1 MAWSAGGSGCSADG
15 RAGKLNAVIEET
27 DVERVAAA
35 ASELPPAGASSANE
49 DYLTS
54 LFVTVLDYQ
63 LRTVVVTRALEHF
76 RAQRSRTIRTLKD
89 LERAMRRFADDED
102 GNVELALHLWG
113 YRLWTRAA
121 QLRALA
127 AYFRSIGVVD
137 EASLR
142 AWAHGSEFRADFEGR
157 VKGLGRAVYE
167 SLVMRQGV
175 DTVKPDVHVRRF
187 AEAAAGRTLDN
198 GDLVELVS
206 RAAARLGLT
215 AQELDLRIWNAAV
228 RPPAS

>member
-1 MAWSAGGSGCSADG
+1 VGALID
-15 RAGKLNAVIEET
+15 ET
-27 DVERVAAA
+27 DVERVASAA
-35 ASELPPAGASSANE
+35 RPLPPAGASSAEE
-49 DYLTS
+49 DFLTA

-63 LRTVVVTRALEHF
+63 QQTAVVRRALEHV
-76 RAQRSRTIRTLKD
+76 RAERPELRSLDD
-89 LERAMRRFADDED
+89 LDGTMARFADDRD
-102 GNVELALHLWG
+102 GNVELAVHLWG
-113 YRLWTRAA
+113 YRLWTRAQ
-121 QLRALA
+121 QLRGLC

-137 EASLR
+137 EASLK

-187 AEAAAGRTLDN
+187 AEAAVGRRLND
-198 GDLVELVS
+198 GDLVEVVA
-206 RAAARLGLT
+206 RAAATLGLG

-228 RPPAS
+228 SPPTR